1 MNECF
6 VCMYVCVYTMSMPD
20 AHGGQKESD
29 LLELEFQVIVRCHVD
44 AKAQTWVL
52 WKSSYCF

>member
-1 MNECF
+1 
-6 VCMYVCVYTMSMPD
+6 MSMPD

-29 LLELEFQVIVRCHVD
+29 LLELEFQVTVRCHVD